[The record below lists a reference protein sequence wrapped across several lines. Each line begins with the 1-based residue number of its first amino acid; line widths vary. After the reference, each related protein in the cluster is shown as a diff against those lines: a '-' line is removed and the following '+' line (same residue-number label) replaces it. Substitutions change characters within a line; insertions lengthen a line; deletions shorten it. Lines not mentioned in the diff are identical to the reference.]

1 MKKFRIVSAVL
12 AILLALSAV
21 SLPVFADDTT
31 TTIDI
36 STYPTTEYL
45 SQKAKVDTMTLM
57 YEDPDAGYAMYVD
70 KQSGEFALQNLKTGE
85 YLFSNPYDIGF
96 KSESSS
102 SSNGNNDAI
111 RQALLSQVILQY
123 QDTLTNSS
131 ATLKSYT
138 DAALAGEQI
147 VFKNIS
153 GGIRVEYAIGTVDTK
168 RLIPQWIEK
177 SRFETQILAV
187 LDTHVSEFSSEEMQL
202 YTALKNATSA
212 TSTPYAL
219 VGPAASGAVYDP
231 QSTPQPEKPETYKYL
246 VENTGAQMYVL
257 QGVGE
262 RMKKSIEQLIRKYCP
277 DYTYDKLEEDHELT
291 GYEGNE
297 KEPPLFRL
305 AIEYTIDETG
315 LTASIPAKSIRYN
328 ETNYVLESIVLLP
341 YLGCSTLKETGE
353 TTSSEGSV
361 SRTGGYIFIPDGSG
375 TLLSYYN
382 DDGSIKSGIQGGS
395 MYGFDYAYET
405 LDATNVNAETFR
417 IPVFGLTEYYDVTK
431 SVSRGDYRPAV
442 GNKLVT
448 ESYKRGFVAII
459 EEGDSFASIRANLR
473 QTGWTGASG
482 TTEYSTVF
490 ALFTV
495 KQTDSVNVGTSIG
508 GTSSS
513 MSTTSDTKYTGNY
526 KIHYVMLCD
535 PTLAEKNGVKSY
547 DPSYVGMAD
556 AYRDYLIRSGAID
569 KIVASEIESSLPL
582 YIHSFGALN
591 AQDTFLSF
599 PITVNKPLTTFEDV
613 ISMSEELKDS
623 GITNLNFILE
633 GFANG
638 NMSKPYYPSYVKWS
652 SVVGGE
658 KGLEE
663 LLAYAEENGIG
674 IYPEFDFAN
683 IAYKKTFSGFSFS
696 KHAAQAMSGRYTTKR
711 EYDPV
716 FQVMYQGGMKNV
728 VSSNAYLTL
737 FEKFAKDY
745 DEYDIGAISAMT
757 LGTDL
762 SSDFNEDDP
771 LTREDS
777 KVNTQ
782 LLLQAMREKYNKV
795 LVSGG
800 NAYSLPYAT
809 DVVDIPL
816 DNSRYQISSYSV
828 PFIGM
833 VLHGYMNYTGNIINT
848 EGDVKYEVLKSLENG
863 AALYFLLSYQ
873 NTMEIKNS
881 YEMNLPDNYSV
892 SFQTWKEDVVRY
904 YNMLNDA
911 VKDLQT
917 ATITNHSFVTAYR
930 FDSEESHFLFTQY
943 NDTMKAYEDAKQAYY
958 DVMDEVDQLR
968 FNSQETEANLLIYGN
983 ASDPNDPINA
993 RCEVTLRNIYNAAT
1007 ERYTLAQAF
1016 TQKYTTDNVVSV
1028 TYTTDDGKDTVFFI
1042 NYNSYDVAIEYEGGL
1057 FILPAESFINAEDI
1071 EYSSVSSLTYEVVS
1085 AYQPTVGQL
1094 SNYQTAQ
1101 KNYNDAVLTGD
1112 AQQITRTKNALDR
1125 AIAAI
1130 TKTTENV
1137 VKLTSADGTVGYFN
1151 YTTSDAL
1158 IQVSENNYI
1167 TVASQSY
1174 KIAE

>member
-85 YLFSNPYDIGF
+85 YLFSNPYDIGVN
-96 KSESSS
+96 SESSS

-513 MSTTSDTKYTGNY
+513 MSTTTASAAALAWASVSAATMAMASPNWNIFSSQSTGRSQPSHLLLRGSMTRPF
-526 KIHYVMLCD
+526 ILFLPPAATMSLAVMILATPGIFSAAEVSTD
-535 PTLAEKNGVKSY
+535 LMRAWLTLAWTRARRRVPSGIFSASSAPKSQVPVTFWAAEGLMY
-547 DPSYVGMAD
+547 LVPTMESPVG
-556 AYRDYLIRSGAID
+556 LKIRS
-569 KIVASEIESSLPL
+569 SLLISPL
-582 YIHSFGALN
+582 
-591 AQDTFLSF
+591 
-599 PITVNKPLTTFEDV
+599 
-613 ISMSEELKDS
+613 
-623 GITNLNFILE
+623 
-633 GFANG
+633 
-638 NMSKPYYPSYVKWS
+638 
-652 SVVGGE
+652 
-658 KGLEE
+658 
-663 LLAYAEENGIG
+663 
-674 IYPEFDFAN
+674 
-683 IAYKKTFSGFSFS
+683 
-696 KHAAQAMSGRYTTKR
+696 
-711 EYDPV
+711 
-716 FQVMYQGGMKNV
+716 
-728 VSSNAYLTL
+728 
-737 FEKFAKDY
+737 
-745 DEYDIGAISAMT
+745 MT
-757 LGTDL
+757 LAASMTA
-762 SSDFNEDDP
+762 S
-771 LTREDS
+771 TR
-777 KVNTQ
+777 
-782 LLLQAMREKYNKV
+782 
-795 LVSGG
+795 
-800 NAYSLPYAT
+800 
-809 DVVDIPL
+809 
-816 DNSRYQISSYSV
+816 
-828 PFIGM
+828 
-833 VLHGYMNYTGNIINT
+833 
-848 EGDVKYEVLKSLENG
+848 
-863 AALYFLLSYQ
+863 
-873 NTMEIKNS
+873 
-881 YEMNLPDNYSV
+881 
-892 SFQTWKEDVVRY
+892 
-904 YNMLNDA
+904 
-911 VKDLQT
+911 
-917 ATITNHSFVTAYR
+917 
-930 FDSEESHFLFTQY
+930 
-943 NDTMKAYEDAKQAYY
+943 
-958 DVMDEVDQLR
+958 
-968 FNSQETEANLLIYGN
+968 
-983 ASDPNDPINA
+983 
-993 RCEVTLRNIYNAAT
+993 
-1007 ERYTLAQAF
+1007 
-1016 TQKYTTDNVVSV
+1016 
-1028 TYTTDDGKDTVFFI
+1028 
-1042 NYNSYDVAIEYEGGL
+1042 GL
-1057 FILPAESFINAEDI
+1057 
-1071 EYSSVSSLTYEVVS
+1071 
-1085 AYQPTVGQL
+1085 
-1094 SNYQTAQ
+1094 
-1101 KNYNDAVLTGD
+1101 
-1112 AQQITRTKNALDR
+1112 
-1125 AIAAI
+1125 
-1130 TKTTENV
+1130 
-1137 VKLTSADGTVGYFN
+1137 
-1151 YTTSDAL
+1151 
-1158 IQVSENNYI
+1158 
-1167 TVASQSY
+1167 
-1174 KIAE
+1174 